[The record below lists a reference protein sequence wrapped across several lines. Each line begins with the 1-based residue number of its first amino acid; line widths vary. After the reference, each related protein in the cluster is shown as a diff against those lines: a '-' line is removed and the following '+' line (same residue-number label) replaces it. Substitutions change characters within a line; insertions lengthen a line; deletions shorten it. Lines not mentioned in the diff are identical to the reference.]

1 MVLTWWIVDNMFVL
15 DYIPQEYLRGGQK
28 DSIALF
34 TAGWA
39 MKFVPLLGKALADMA
54 LRGGSEYARKEFSIT
69 RRDAQT
75 GKGIIVEEQ
84 HTGLHAQVSSF
95 AATSQ
100 QASGSSIRGQ

>member
-1 MVLTWWIVDNMFVL
+1 MFVL
-15 DYIPQEYLRGGQK
+15 DYVPQKYLRGGPK
-28 DSIALF
+28 DSVALF

-75 GKGIIVEEQ
+75 GKGIIVEVGE
-84 HTGLHAQVSSF
+84 TALYAQVSSF
-95 AATSQ
+95 PATNQ
-100 QASGSSIRGQ
+100 QGSGSSIRGH